1 VSQTNTC
8 RACAD
13 AEYAA
18 RYDAPDT
25 MYGTGESFAYGE
37 CGRCGSLTLLDPP
50 DDFTPYYPP
59 TYLSMTVDPAALGA
73 APKAAVTVMARS
85 MLRGRGTAGLVGRVV
100 PVRRVQTMA
109 TILESVARVPGRRP
123 RRVLDVGSGSGM
135 VPLAVSLAGDVDVLG
150 IDPFAAGDR
159 RLGAHAELRAVT
171 LDAVTGTFD
180 LVMLHHSLE
189 HMLDPLDALRDAR
202 RLLTDDGVVLVRVP
216 TASSRAWQEYRTD
229 WIQLDPPRHVWIPS
243 RPGMAALARRADL
256 EIVATYDD
264 SNEFQFWGSEQA
276 RRGIPLM
283 DPRSHFVDAKASV
296 FSARELRSFR
306 RRSRDLN
313 RSLAGDQTVVYLR
326 AAARPADVAA

>member
-1 VSQTNTC
+1 VSRVSQTNTC
-8 RACAD
+8 RACA
-13 AEYAA
+13 AATFAA
-18 RYDAPDT
+18 RHDAPDT
-25 MYGTGESFAYGE
+25 MYGTGESFTYGE
-37 CGRCGSLTLLDPP
+37 CASCGSLTLLDPP
-50 DDFTPYYPP
+50 DDFAPYYPP

-73 APKAAVTVMARS
+73 GPKAAVTVMARS
-85 MLRGRGTAGLVGRVV
+85 ILRGRGTAGMVGRVV

-109 TILESVARVPGRRP
+109 TILDSVARVPGARP

-150 IDPFAAGDR
+150 IDPFASGDR
-159 RLGAHAELRAVT
+159 GLGEHAELRAIT
-171 LDAVTGTFD
+171 LDEVTGAFD

-189 HMLDPLDALRDAR
+189 HMLDPFAALHDVR
-202 RLLTDDGVVLVRVP
+202 RVLADGGVVLVRVP
-216 TASSRAWQEYRTD
+216 TASSHAWQEYRTD

-243 RPGMAALARRADL
+243 RPGMAALARRAGL

-283 DPRSHFVDAKASV
+283 DPRSQFVDPRASV
-296 FSARELRSFR
+296 FSGRQMREFR

-313 RSLAGDQTVVYLR
+313 RALAGDQTVVYLR
-326 AAARPADVAA
+326 AAASPPG

>member
-1 VSQTNTC
+1 MPVSQTSTC
-8 RACAD
+8 RACAE
-13 AEYAA
+13 AEFAA
-18 RYDAPDT
+18 GYNAPDT
-25 MYGTGESFAYGE
+25 MFGTGESFSYGE

-50 DDFTPYYPP
+50 DDFAPYYPP

-73 APKAAVTVMARS
+73 APMAAVTVMARS
-85 MLRGRGTAGLVGRVV
+85 MLRGRGVAGRVGRVV

-135 VPLAVSLAGDVDVLG
+135 VPLAVSLAGGVDVLG

-159 RLGAHAELRAVT
+159 RLAEHAELRAVT
-171 LDAVTGTFD
+171 LDVVTGTFD

-189 HMLDPLDALRDAR
+189 HMLDPLAALRDAR

-216 TASSRAWQEYRTD
+216 TSSSRAWQEYRTD

-243 RPGMAALARRADL
+243 RPGMASLARRADL

-306 RRSRDLN
+306 RRSHDLN
-313 RSLAGDQTVVYLR
+313 RALAGDQTVVYLR
-326 AAARPADVAA
+326 AARPA